1 MTPADID
8 PALALRVLAIRGQ
21 RVVLDSDLAKL
32 YEVQVKVFNQTI
44 QRNAERFP
52 GGFAFQLTREEV
64 ANLK

>member
-1 MTPADID
+1 MPD
-8 PALALRVLAIRGQ
+8 PGLPPIHTVRGQ
-21 RVVLDSDLAKL
+21 RVVLDSDLAAL

-52 GGFAFQLTREEV
+52 VGFAFQLTREEV